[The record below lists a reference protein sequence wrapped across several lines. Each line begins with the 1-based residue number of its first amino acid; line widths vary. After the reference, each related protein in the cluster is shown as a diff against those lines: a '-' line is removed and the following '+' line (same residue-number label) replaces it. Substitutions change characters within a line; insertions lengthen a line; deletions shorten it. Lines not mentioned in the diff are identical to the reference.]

1 MKAIGY
7 AMLVVAWFVALYI
20 AVWVAPPEGRRI
32 DCSLVEISPD
42 FTPEMRKACR
52 EQRRIKT

>member
-1 MKAIGY
+1 MRYISHIV
-7 AMLVVAWFVALYI
+7 LFLAWLGALYI
-20 AVWVAPPEGRRI
+20 ATEHAPPEGRRI

-52 EQRRIKT
+52 ERRSIKV

>member
-1 MKAIGY
+1 MKTLSYVLLFA
-7 AMLVVAWFVALYI
+7 AWLGALYI
-20 AVWVAPPEGRRI
+20 AVQSAPMEGRKI